1 MIQKLSDLSTVNFI
15 YSGIYK
21 INFPNGKCYIGQA
34 QNIEKRIKEHNQRA
48 KKGSHGTKMIQL
60 CEKAIQKYGEIQEFE
75 ILECVKDLSLLDER
89 EKYWIE
95 YYDSAN
101 KEKGYNITK
110 GGDVS
115 GKRGIDNI
123 NAAFNE
129 QSLQQVIEELKNP
142 YFSLLDIANHFNV
155 NRETIRKINEGISY
169 TNPNFDYPIRSKN
182 FHAQKSLE
190 NFLTVEE
197 LLLLKEDI
205 KFRWDL
211 SLENDIPKKF
221 NISKDLVREINQ
233 GRKYSEYGS
242 YTYPIRDKNVR
253 NKNNLTQK
261 DILLILDRLKNTTDT
276 MEQIGKDFNFGRA
289 AIRKINNGETYIIKD
304 YKYPA
309 RKTK

>member
-1 MIQKLSDLSTVNFI
+1 MTK
-15 YSGIYK
+15 
-21 INFPNGKCYIGQA
+21 
-34 QNIEKRIKEHNQRA
+34 KEDVIVSARELF
-48 KKGSHGTKMIQL
+48 T
-60 CEKAIQKYGEIQEFE
+60 KYGYRK
-75 ILECVKDLSLLDER
+75 V
-89 EKYWIE
+89 
-95 YYDSAN
+95 
-101 KEKGYNITK
+101 
-110 GGDVS
+110 
-115 GKRGIDNI
+115 
-123 NAAFNE
+123 
-129 QSLQQVIEELKNP
+129 
-142 YFSLLDIANHFNV
+142 SLLDIANHFNV

>member
-48 KKGSHGTKMIQL
+48 KKGSHGTKIIQL
-60 CEKAIQKYGEIQEFE
+60 CEKAIQKYGEVQEFE
-75 ILECVKDLSLLDER
+75 ILECAKDLSLLDER

-95 YYDSAN
+95 YYDSTN

-115 GKRGIDNI
+115 GKRGVDNI

-155 NRETIRKINEGISY
+155 DRETIRRINEGISY
-169 TNPNFDYPIRSKN
+169 MI
-182 FHAQKSLE
+182 
-190 NFLTVEE
+190 
-197 LLLLKEDI
+197 
-205 KFRWDL
+205 
-211 SLENDIPKKF
+211 
-221 NISKDLVREINQ
+221 
-233 GRKYSEYGS
+233 
-242 YTYPIRDKNVR
+242 
-253 NKNNLTQK
+253 
-261 DILLILDRLKNTTDT
+261 ILLEVKIFMLKNL
-276 MEQIGKDFNFGRA
+276 
-289 AIRKINNGETYIIKD
+289 
-304 YKYPA
+304 
-309 RKTK
+309 